1 MFQFHLRN
9 LLNLLLG
16 YHYDL
21 IKRVGINYK
30 ISGWCCKSFD
40 LVLEGE
46 NSAKTRLYR
55 KDLNELLGSDF
66 ADCGFDLILS
76 SGKKLSISL
85 KEKNR
90 GIQKIALID
99 ELRKLKDEYFLKD
112 DINKKYPCCS
122 IHDNRNSCGY
132 IDSITP
138 VYIRSYS
145 KWLPIF
151 NKRAIRLFSDV
162 NYLSE
167 INLRKLICIL
177 HSKFNYT
184 IFKELY
190 KELFLKSIL
199 HIPELQNT
207 LNDKAYSCPLCLSLI
222 HINTSSFFN
231 IELLDIAKETR
242 DEVLLKKEINNFE
255 FVEKSRNFFEVKN
268 FGNFEF
274 ERTLKAGLCVIK
286 DVQIFS
292 PDILIKNHSLL
303 EHDFSAAPFRRF
315 VAGRNGKV
323 MGARDNFDHCYVRN
337 TQDIEVETID
347 EGFLLTGRCPENWF
361 HAMFEYMPRLLYYQK
376 LNNIPLLVS
385 SEINPRAKEVF
396 DIFDVRKNVKFLSPH
411 KSYRVRNLV
420 VPKSVGFIT
429 DDPDLDWKD
438 SNNLNTNLI
447 KQFYSELK
455 SRVPTKYF
463 SSDKVYAARN
473 SSIRNILNYED
484 IDSIAQKFGYRK
496 VDFAKLTLADQINL
510 MRNLT
515 HVIAPAGAFMANF
528 PFLQKG
534 AKVLSIISKHNQ
546 KALILPTIASVFGL
560 NFFQFLGKSS
570 YWDILK
576 SNSNLA
582 RIHLSNRVNTRDFD
596 KSLGHFTKKVI

>member
-9 LLNLLLG
+9 LLNLLVG
-16 YHYDL
+16 YHYDSFL
-21 IKRVGINYK
+21 NSETKLK

-40 LVLEGE
+40 LVLVGE
-46 NSAKTRLYR
+46 NSVKTGLYR

-66 ADCGFDLILS
+66 ADCGFEINLS
-76 SGKKLSISL
+76 VNKKLSISL

-90 GIQKIALID
+90 GIQKIALING
-99 ELRKLKDEYFLKD
+99 LSSLKDEHFLQD
-112 DINKKYPCCS
+112 TFNERYPNCS
-122 IHDNRNSCGY
+122 IHENKNSCGY
-132 IDSITP
+132 IDSIT
-138 VYIRSYS
+138 YSTNRSFFKLLS
-145 KWLPIF
+145 IF
-151 NKRAIRLFSDV
+151 YRPTFRLLSDA
-162 NYLSE
+162 NNLSL
-167 INLRKLICIL
+167 INLQKLICIL
-177 HSKFNYT
+177 HSHLSYEGHN
-184 IFKELY
+184 
-190 KELFLKSIL
+190 ELFSKSIL
-199 HIPELQNT
+199 HLPELQNI

-222 HINTSSFFN
+222 HIDTSGFFN

-242 DEVLLKKEINNFE
+242 DEVLLKKDINNFE
-255 FVEKSRNFFEVKN
+255 FVEKSRNFFEVKRL
-268 FGNFEF
+268 GNFEL
-274 ERTLKAGLCVIK
+274 ERTLKAGFCVIK

-303 EHDFSAAPFRRF
+303 EHDFSAAPFRGFIADRHTKLMG
-315 VAGRNGKV
+315 VRN
-323 MGARDNFDHCYVRN
+323 NFTHCYVRN

-347 EGFLLTGRCPENWF
+347 EGFLLTGRSSHNWF
-361 HAMFEYMPRLLYYQK
+361 HALFEYMPRLLYYQK

-385 SEINPRAKEVF
+385 SEINPRVKEVL
-396 DIFDVRKNVKFLSPH
+396 DIFDVSKNIKFLFPH

-438 SNNLNTNLI
+438 SNNLNINLI

-455 SRVPTKYF
+455 SRVPTNNF
-463 SSDKVYAARN
+463 SSDKVYAVRN

-484 IDSIAQKFGYRK
+484 VDYIAQKFGYIK
-496 VDFAKLTLADQINL
+496 IDFAKLTLADQINL
-510 MRNLT
+510 MRNVT

-576 SNSNLA
+576 SNSNSE
-582 RIHLSNRVNTRDFD
+582 RIHLSYRVNMRDFD
-596 KSLGHFTKKVI
+596 KSVGHFTKTII